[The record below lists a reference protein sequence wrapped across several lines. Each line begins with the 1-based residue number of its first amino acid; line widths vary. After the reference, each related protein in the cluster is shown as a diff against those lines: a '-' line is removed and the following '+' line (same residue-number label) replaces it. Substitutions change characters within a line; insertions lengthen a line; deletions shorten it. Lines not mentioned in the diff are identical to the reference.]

1 MRYHADLIRNLVRRD
16 FSLSYRRSA
25 LGMLWSLLLPLA
37 QLLVLVFVF
46 QSVVPLRI
54 EAYPAFVFSALLPW
68 TWFSTCVTASADVFI
83 NNRDLVR
90 RPHFSPAILLVV
102 NALSNFVTYLLA
114 LPILLGILVWY
125 GRTLTPALLL
135 FPVLALAQGLLM
147 VGIGLLVGTFNV
159 FYRDVHYIVS
169 LGLMLLFYLTPIFY
183 QPQELLG
190 GYHLVYA
197 LNPAAGLIQSYRA
210 IFFYGA
216 VPGAGQL
223 GLVAGSSLLMASLGY
238 LFYRR
243 EVDDI
248 IDHL

>member
-1 MRYHADLIRNLVRRD
+1 MRYYVDLIRNLVRRD

-46 QSVVPLRI
+46 QAIVPLRI

-68 TWFSTCVTASADVFI
+68 TWFSTCVTAAADIFV
-83 NNRDLVR
+83 NNRDLMR
-90 RPHFSPAILLVV
+90 RPHFTPAILMVV
-102 NALSNFVTYLLA
+102 NALSNFVTYLIA

-125 GRTLTPALLL
+125 GRPLTPALLL
-135 FPVLALAQGLLM
+135 FPVLALAQGMLI

-169 LGLMLLFYLTPIFY
+169 LGLMLLFYLTPVFY
-183 QPQELLG
+183 QPQDVLS
-190 GYHLVYA
+190 GYHVVYA
-197 LNPAAGLIQSYRA
+197 LNPAASLIQSYRA
-210 IFFYGA
+210 IFFYGVA
-216 VPGAGQL
+216 PQADQL
-223 GLVAGSSLLMASLGY
+223 ALVSGSSLLMAAVGY
-238 LFYRR
+238 VFYRGQ
-243 EVDDI
+243 VDDI